1 MKTNNRV
8 RPILLMCIAI
18 LVAAFGAACAPNDE
32 QMTIIPFSE
41 TPPCTPAEGSLIEP
55 CEPGLDISYTGAGG
69 GSPASSAD
77 TPTLEELLLGR
88 GEPGMSIHLVLRG
101 TVIPDASRCAPYP
114 NRYHEFHNL
123 NEYIV
128 ETGLPEFWFLCHL
141 SVRANDYYV
150 GDGPRY
156 ITVTVHNLSY
166 QAEWFD
172 GYDDDQIKAL
182 FNDWQ
187 QTFAR
192 LLEGREMVM
201 FLGPSPFSSLESW
214 VLWHVAPLES
224 DGVEVMAV
232 RPRSSQG
239 ERISL
244 TQFEIEIDAAH
255 DSRVAKTEGRISPDS
270 GAPALVGSIDGLSGY
285 LQTIKAYDDPVVTPA
300 PPTEAE

>member
-8 RPILLMCIAI
+8 YPSLLMSIAF
-18 LVAAFGAACAPNDE
+18 LVAAFETACVPSDE
-32 QMTIIPFSE
+32 QMTIVPFSE

-55 CEPGLDISYTGAGG
+55 CEPGLDISYHGAGG
-69 GSPASSAD
+69 GSQVSWAD

-101 TVIPDASRCAPYP
+101 TVIPDASRCASYP
-114 NRYHEFHNL
+114 NRYHEFHDL

-141 SVRANDYYV
+141 SVRTNDYYI
-150 GDGPRY
+150 GDGPRL

-172 GYDDDQIKAL
+172 GYDDDQMKAL

-187 QTFAR
+187 QTFVK

-201 FLGPSPFSSLESW
+201 FMGPSPFSALESW

-224 DGVEVMAV
+224 DGGEVMAV
-232 RPRSSQG
+232 RPRSSPG
-239 ERISL
+239 ERVSL
-244 TQFEIEIDAAH
+244 TQFETEIDTAH
-255 DSRVAKTEGRISPDS
+255 ESRVAKTDGRISPDPS
-270 GAPALVGSIDGLSGY
+270 APALVGSIDGLADY
-285 LQTIKAYDDPVVTPA
+285 LQAIKAYDDPVVTPA
-300 PPTEAE
+300 PPSEAE